1 MALICLSIYLPIRV
15 LAVHLTLCKVDYE
28 FLGII
33 LWNLTPLIRPSSG
46 QAHRKLLATP
56 PQCSLPVTQG
66 KRSNPAQQKT
76 APLPVPCVTATV
88 SCPPS
93 QEATPWHAR
102 FAMAQAPPILD
113 ASQCG
118 AQSSSQEASSR
129 DVREVHGDG
138 HQRQVGGD
146 VLRARGCQWLLPWSP
161 LVFQAPAPLP
171 APIGLPT

>member
-1 MALICLSIYLPIRV
+1 MAFISLSIYLPIRV

-102 FAMAQAPPILD
+102 
-113 ASQCG
+113 
-118 AQSSSQEASSR
+118 
-129 DVREVHGDG
+129 
-138 HQRQVGGD
+138 
-146 VLRARGCQWLLPWSP
+146 LPWHRPPPSWMP
-161 LVFQAPAPLP
+161 RSVVLSLP
-171 APIGLPT
+171 ARKRPAEMCVRCMEMGIKGRSAAMS